1 MGLEQLNR
9 FDNKPPAQNMR
20 KLILRVVVPVVCLL
34 ASETMAHPLVTDS
47 VKANHATDGNI
58 NEWKPEKFETDKETL
73 IAYSVDHDAANLYL
87 AVKVTDPAMQMK
99 MMMQGMSLYLDKN
112 GKKKEKTGIHF
123 PVKRERE
130 SGGGGQR
137 GGGAPP
143 DPKEMRE
150 KMASTMILLKTF
162 GFENQDEEKTQLI
175 ADPNGINIAF
185 NWDDANNF
193 YIEYQVPFSLLA
205 APADLKDKTLGIGW
219 KVHGMEST
227 SGSTGAPTQ
236 MVVVPVGGRSSG
248 SGAPSSRGGGSRSSA
263 PSMGPSSDPRFKEQS
278 MWAKYVLTF

>member
-1 MGLEQLNR
+1 
-9 FDNKPPAQNMR
+9 MR
-20 KLILRVVVPVVCLL
+20 KLILRVVVPVACLL

-47 VKANHATDGNI
+47 VKANHTTDGNI

-73 IAYSVDHDAANLYL
+73 IAYSVDHDAGNLYL

-112 GKKKEKTGIHF
+112 GKKKERTGIHF
-123 PVKRERE
+123 PVKRE

-137 GGGAPP
+137 GGGAPGGNGGGTPP

-150 KMASTMILLKTF
+150 KMASMMILLKTF

-193 YIEYQVPFSLLA
+193 YIEYQVPLSLLGQ
-205 APADLKDKTLGIGW
+205 PADLKDKTLGIGW
-219 KVHGMEST
+219 KVHGMEA
-227 SGSTGAPTQ
+227 SGSGPTGSPTQ

-278 MWAKYVLTF
+278 MWTKYVLTF